1 MKVSVEWL
9 SEFVSPLPAPEEL
22 ARRLTRAGL
31 EVEGLD
37 RPAEALE
44 GVVVARIAAAAPH
57 PDAEKLTVTQVEAGG
72 ERRPR
77 VCGAKNFQVG
87 DLVPLATVGTT
98 LPGGTTIQRANL
110 RGVESH
116 GMLCSGKELG
126 LGDDASGLLI
136 LGKDLVPGTPLAKA
150 LGLEDTVLEVNVTPN
165 RGDALSHLGVA
176 REASAGLRLP
186 LHRKL
191 RVPVESGALAS
202 DRVRL

>member
-31 EVEGLD
+31 EVEGME
-37 RPAEALE
+37 RPAEALQ

-57 PDAEKLTVTQVEAGG
+57 PGAEKLTVTQVEAGG
-72 ERRPR
+72 ERLQI

-98 LPGGTTIQRANL
+98 LPGRPSIQRASL

-126 LGDDASGLLI
+126 LSDDASGLLI
-136 LGKDLVPGTPLAKA
+136 LPKELVPCTPLAQA
-150 LGLEDTVLEVNVTPN
+150 LGPDTSVRAVNVP
-165 RGDALSHLGVA
+165 
-176 REASAGLRLP
+176 
-186 LHRKL
+186 
-191 RVPVESGALAS
+191 
-202 DRVRL
+202 